1 MLSHKPGGLKITS
14 CNPKEM
20 YNSTILWDCIEW
32 NKSFGKALKLQK
44 GLENPSIPSCSGKTN
59 DQVHYNTVGQWD
71 YTFWNFI
78 HYGKKV

>member
-1 MLSHKPGGLKITS
+1 MLSHKPGGLTITS

-44 GLENPSIPSCSGKTN
+44 GLENPSIPSCSGKTKKP
-59 DQVHYNTVGQWD
+59 QQWLLID
-71 YTFWNFI
+71 NL
-78 HYGKKV
+78 KDSS